1 MMSAYEC
8 YKEYVA
14 LKQHFTNPQYD
25 YFKYNGK
32 ARVQTPSK
40 FETDKDKLFYMKL
53 AKHEDPKNV
62 IVANLLENNKMWI
75 RDIAYKEEAYRT
87 YSQWLK
93 RQQSLMYMFS
103 QELNKLDQEFDSNFK
118 VENHKQPKVM
128 KLYLRKEISLETLVM
143 LVDSVRCISYWSK
156 KLEYDPVAEEVL
168 LKIQKYRPFINYD
181 KEKAKKILLDRFSDA
196 G

>member
-14 LKQHFTNPQYD
+14 LKLHFSNLSYD

-32 ARVQTPSK
+32 TKVLKPAS
-40 FETDKDKLFYMKL
+40 FETNKDKLFYMKL

-62 IVANLLENNKMWI
+62 IVANLLENNKLWI
-75 RDIAYKEEAYRT
+75 RDIAYKEEAYKT
-87 YSQWLK
+87 YNQWLK
-93 RQQSLMYMFS
+93 RQQSLMYMFT
-103 QELNKLDQEFDSNFK
+103 QELNKLDEEFDSNFK
-118 VENHKQPKVM
+118 IENHSQPNVM

-168 LKIQKYRPFINYD
+168 VKIQKYRPFLNYD
-181 KEKAKKILLDRFSDA
+181 KEKAKNILLDKFSNA

>member
-14 LKQHFTNPQYD
+14 LKQHFTNPSYD

-32 ARVQTPSK
+32 VRVTNPAA
-40 FETDKDKLFYMKL
+40 FETNKDKLFYMKL
-53 AKHEDPKNV
+53 AKHDDPRNL
-62 IVANLLENNKMWI
+62 IVANLLENSKLWI
-75 RDIAYKEEAYRT
+75 RDIAYKEEAYQI
-87 YSQWLK
+87 YNDWLK
-93 RQQSLMYMFS
+93 RQQSLMYMFT
-103 QELNKLDQEFDSNFK
+103 QELNKLDEEFDSNFK
-118 VENHKQPKVM
+118 VESHKQPNVM

-156 KLEYDPVAEEVL
+156 KLEYDPFAEEVL

-181 KEKAKKILLDRFSDA
+181 KEKVKKVLLDKYSNA